1 MKRTWMLSFI
11 IAGSFVVSASADI
24 MIVRGRQ
31 RGAITT
37 NTLNIRAEYDVTEV
51 GRGNMPKKA
60 VEVLF
65 KENTGTPALSSDVIL
80 ILRGPSFSKNPDF
93 GSYSLVSPDSAHGII
108 PYSSEAWTAVLK
120 KTDEELS
127 DAPESERL
135 PAREAIGL
143 LRKKLYEVYGNPRHI
158 YFYPPRRVPYSW
170 SLAALCVRNGAVK
183 ELKVRISDSGN
194 IISETPSHYPI
205 KFFDST
211 NVSAEEMELFVRDY
225 HRNTPPDEWP
235 TWDPEPPPSMSE
247 SAAEEHEASVP
258 QPRDPEPMP

>member
-1 MKRTWMLSFI
+1 MRNVWMLTFM
-11 IAGSFVVSASADI
+11 IAGSVSVSASTDI
-24 MIVRGRQ
+24 KIIRGYQ
-31 RGAITT
+31 RGGITT
-37 NTLNIRAEYDVTEV
+37 NALNIRAEYDVIEV
-51 GRGNMPKKA
+51 GRGNLPKKV

-65 KENTGTPALSSDVIL
+65 KENTGTQPLPSDAIL
-80 ILRGPSFSKNPDF
+80 LLHGPSFSKAPDF
-93 GSYSLVSPDSAHGII
+93 GSYSLLSPDSAHGII
-108 PYSSEAWTAVLK
+108 PYSPEAWMAVLK
-120 KTDEELS
+120 KTDAELS
-127 DAPESERL
+127 DAPETDRL
-135 PAREAIGL
+135 SAGEAIGL

-235 TWDPEPPPSMSE
+235 TWDPEPPSTMSG
-247 SAAEEHEASVP
+247 STAEEHESSVP
-258 QPRDPEPMP
+258 LPSNSGPMP